1 MSLECDAVL
10 IKNLTITNSRGDF
23 ITFGQNFRLTDD
35 FELSGLSATVNYTES
50 TSDGSTYQNTVLNN
64 KDFEVPFFIYKTIT
78 ESWWIEERRNE
89 AYKVFNPK
97 ANPFRLDIETKAGEQ
112 YYLHAN
118 LEGAP
123 SFPNGFDNS
132 NHSWQKGLLQF
143 SSNDPY
149 FYTKNEI
156 KVDIALWIGAFEF
169 PLEIPEEGI
178 EMGYRSPSLIV
189 NVLNEGQESTGM
201 MIRFKALGTLK
212 NPSLVNVNS
221 YESLKINTEMKAGDI
236 IEISTYKRRKRV
248 TLIRN
253 GERTNIFNL
262 LDLSSTFLQLDL
274 GDNLFRYDALTGLD
288 NLEVSMTFTPRL
300 LGV

>member
-1 MSLECDAVL
+1 MI
-10 IKNLTITNSRGDF
+10 IKNLTITNSRGDS
-23 ITFGQNFRLTDD
+23 ITFGQSFRLTDD
-35 FELSGLSATVNYTES
+35 FELSGLSATVKYTDS
-50 TSDGSTYQNTVLNN
+50 TMDGSNYQNTVLNN
-64 KDFEVPFFIYKTIT
+64 KDFEVPFLIYKTISD
-78 ESWWIEERRNE
+78 SWWAEERRNE

-97 ANPFRLDIETKAGEQ
+97 ANPFRLDIETKGGEE
-112 YYLHAN
+112 YYLQAN

-123 SFPNGFDNS
+123 SFPSGLENS
-132 NHSWQKGLLQF
+132 NTSWQKGLLQF
-143 SSNDPY
+143 SANDPF
-149 FYTKNEI
+149 FYSKNEE
-156 KVDIALWIGAFEF
+156 KVDIALWVGAFEF
-169 PLEIPEEGI
+169 PLEIPADTGI

-201 MIRFKALGTLK
+201 MIRFKALGTLR
-212 NPSLVNVNS
+212 NPSLVNVNT
-221 YESLKINTEMKAGDI
+221 YESLKINIEMKAGDV

-253 GERTNIFNL
+253 GEETNIFNL

-274 GDNLFRYDALTGLD
+274 GDNLFRYDAGEGLD